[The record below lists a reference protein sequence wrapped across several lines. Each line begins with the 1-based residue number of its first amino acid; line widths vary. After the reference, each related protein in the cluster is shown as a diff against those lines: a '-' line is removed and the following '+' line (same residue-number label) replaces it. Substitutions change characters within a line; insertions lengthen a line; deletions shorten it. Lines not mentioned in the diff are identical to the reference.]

1 VTVGALIVDSTGGDG
16 DDCNVRDEV
25 EDAVDEIEDAT
36 EDRGVNESKLGE
48 RL

>member
-1 VTVGALIVDSTGGDG
+1 MTAGALIVVATGGEG
-16 DDCNVRDEV
+16 DDWSVIDDS

-36 EDRGVNESKLGE
+36 EDRGVNESKRGD